1 MNIKPLADRV
11 LIEPIAAET
20 KTASGIYIPDNAKE
34 IPSQGKIIAI
44 GNNDDLTVKI
54 GDTVIYA
61 KYAGTAITHQGV
73 DYLIMPESEILAII

>member
-1 MNIKPLADRV
+1 MSIKPLADRV
-11 LIEPIAAET
+11 LIEPTAAET

-34 IPSQGKIIAI
+34 KPSQGKVIAI
-44 GNNDDLTVKI
+44 GNDDDITVKV

-61 KYAGTAITHQGV
+61 KFAGTNISHQGT